1 MKDELKTLAA
11 LPFHFV
17 GRHPKPAL
25 MRRCR
30 GDAVEELSTQEL
42 FDRIRD
48 FSLGLGALG
57 VGPGDRGSRLLSDS
71 RPEWVIA
78 DLAALTAGAV
88 TAPIYPT
95 LPEAQVRYILAD
107 SGARVVVVADET
119 QAGKVRAVWDELPAL
134 SAMVIMD
141 PAAEGGGGRSERV
154 GTRGVEPRRS
164 HRPRSPPADDRGRSR
179 QGVQGTR
186 HGHHPR

>member
-1 MKDELKTLAA
+1 MNDELKTLAA

-57 VGPGDRGSRLLSDS
+57 VGPGDRVAILSDS

-95 LPEAQVRYILAD
+95 LPEAPVR
-107 SGARVVVVADET
+107 
-119 QAGKVRAVWDELPAL
+119 
-134 SAMVIMD
+134 
-141 PAAEGGGGRSERV
+141 
-154 GTRGVEPRRS
+154 
-164 HRPRSPPADDRGRSR
+164 
-179 QGVQGTR
+179 
-186 HGHHPR
+186 